1 MVSGPKLEGQKAS
14 TADTVR
20 DAILRGELNPGQ
32 WLVEVELSERYGV
45 ARASVREALVQL
57 EVEGLVERQR
67 NRGARVRIVSIEE
80 AMDVMEARAALEGVC
95 AARAAERVTASDSD
109 ALRRLG
115 GEMREAVSVGDIL
128 TYSALSEDLHDRLRQ
143 FSDQK
148 ALYRVLDQLR
158 NQSVR
163 FHFEITLLPGYPAR
177 SMREHDEVIE
187 AICSGDGELAE
198 DVMRRHLLSVKAA
211 LVELR
216 DLQAKL

>member
-1 MVSGPKLEGQKAS
+1 MMSGPELVGQKPS

-20 DAILRGELNPGQ
+20 AAILRGELNPGQ
-32 WLVEVELSERYGV
+32 WLVEVDLSERYSV

-57 EVEGLVERQR
+57 EAEGLVERQR
-67 NRGARVRIVSIEE
+67 NRGARVRVVSIEE
-80 AMDVMEARAALEGVC
+80 AMEIMEARAALEGLC
-95 AARAAERVTASDSD
+95 AARAASRVTASDTD

-115 GEMREAVSVGDIL
+115 EEMRAAVNAGDIL

-148 ALYRVLDQLR
+148 ALFRVLDQLR

-177 SMREHDEVIE
+177 SVKEHDEVIE
-187 AICSGDGELAE
+187 AVSSGDPDLAE
-198 DVMRRHLLSVKAA
+198 EVMRRHLLSVKAA
-211 LVELR
+211 LADLR
-216 DLQAKL
+216 NVPSRR